1 MILEDLIPGLKQ
13 AVEREQKIREQ
24 SFLEY
29 PETVCGVEVQPLTLR
44 RMLLLMSIE
53 SPFICGGAV
62 GPYDVGAFFVVLTDA
77 KVFNKWRLLRRL
89 GLMDSKA
96 VVSGI
101 TEFMDETF
109 QDKPSTS
116 RGEAVSYY
124 SFAAGLV
131 DCLASEYGW
140 TTSETLDCPLKQL
153 FQYLKA
159 MAKRNNP
166 KAIQFNPSD
175 RVRGNWLKEQNANAG
190 RN

>member
-1 MILEDLIPGLKQ
+1 VILEDLIPGLKA
-13 AVEREQKIREQ
+13 AVEREQKVREQ

-44 RMLLLMSIE
+44 RMLLLLSIE
-53 SPFICGGAV
+53 SPFICGGPV
-62 GPYDVGAFFVVLTDA
+62 EPYDVGAFFVVLTDA
-77 KVFNKWRLLRRL
+77 KGFNKWRLLRRI
-89 GLMDSKA
+89 GLMDSRQ
-96 VVSGI
+96 VVAGI

-109 QDKPSTS
+109 QDKPPTS
-116 RGEAVSYY
+116 GGEAVSYY

-140 TTSETLDCPLKQL
+140 AASETLDCPLKQL

-175 RVRGNWLKEQNANAG
+175 RVRGDYLKEFNANAG